1 MADRFRWTANA
12 TVTRSKSGSSGT
24 VLDTGH
30 IYSVADFSA
39 AVVDE
44 WIATGHAEAVTT
56 EAHDTVLDVKSP
68 TVKIKVPKIGTE
80 L

>member
-1 MADRFRWTANA
+1 MTRFRWLGRS
-12 TVTRSKSGSSGT
+12 TVTRSKDGSSGT

-30 IYSVADFSA
+30 IYNVADFSA

-44 WIATGHAEAVTT
+44 WILTGNAEAVTT
-56 EAHDTVLDVKSP
+56 EAHDTALEVHSP
-68 TVKIKVPKIGTE
+68 VVKIKTPKIGAN